1 MTVSQKYIFVEA
13 IQLTWSLVS
22 KIRIGSHEH
31 SFSFLLNLGGD
42 MGLQNHR
49 GFKGTT
55 QQNTFPSC
63 AHHPMQSVSFHP
75 HCPPLCLSPLTPQP
89 PFPVAIITL
98 FSVSIQLCPLLAM
111 ERGSLYHET
120 HNYVHAV

>member
-55 QQNTFPSC
+55 QQNTCIMCPSAHAVSLFPS
-63 AHHPMQSVSFHP
+63 PL
-75 HCPPLCLSPLTPQP
+75 PPTLPISSDPAT
-89 PFPVAIITL
+89 PFPCGYHHSVLCVYPTMPTIGNGERFTL
-98 FSVSIQLCPLLAM
+98 P
-111 ERGSLYHET
+111 
-120 HNYVHAV
+120 